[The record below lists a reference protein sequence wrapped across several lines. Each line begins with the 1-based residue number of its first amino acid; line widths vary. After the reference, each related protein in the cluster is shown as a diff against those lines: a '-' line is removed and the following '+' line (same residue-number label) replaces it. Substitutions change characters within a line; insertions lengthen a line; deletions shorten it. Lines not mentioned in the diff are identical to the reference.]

1 MDPPPETA
9 GSLTVDVLR
18 LGHRPGRDPRLT
30 THLALTARAFGARA
44 VHLEP
49 PDPPLA
55 ARIASATARFGGQ
68 FHVDG
73 VPRWRTFLKAWK
85 GPTLHLTMYG
95 EDLDDVKPRLP
106 REGNLL
112 VIVGGPKVPAE
123 VYEAATFNVAVTHQ
137 PHSEVAALAITLD
150 RLLGTPRVE
159 TRSGAQL
166 QVLPHPRGKRVRDAL
181 GRETRKGIPEEDP

>member
-1 MDPPPETA
+1 MDPPAESTGP
-9 GSLTVDVLR
+9 LTVDVLR

-55 ARIASATARFGGQ
+55 ARLAAMTARFGGE
-68 FHVDG
+68 FVVDG
-73 VPRWRTFLKAWK
+73 VPRWRPFMKAWK

-95 EDLDDVKPRLP
+95 EDLDDVRPRLP
-106 REGNLL
+106 RRGALL

-123 VYEAATFNVAVTHQ
+123 VYETATYNVAVTHQ
-137 PHSEVAALAITLD
+137 PHSEVAALALTLD
-150 RLLGTPRVE
+150 RLLGTPKVE
-159 TRSGAQL
+159 LRRGARM
-166 QVLPHPRGKRVRDAL
+166 QVLPHPRGKRVMDGT
-181 GRETRKGIPEEDP
+181 GRASVDELEEEEA